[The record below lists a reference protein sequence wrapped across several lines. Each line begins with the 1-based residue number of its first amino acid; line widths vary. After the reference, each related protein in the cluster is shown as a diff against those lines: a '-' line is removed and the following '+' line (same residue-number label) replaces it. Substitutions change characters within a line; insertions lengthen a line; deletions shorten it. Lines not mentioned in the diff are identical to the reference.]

1 MQWVQEQVPGAD
13 VRCLLLDLRSVA
25 SVQAFAEQ
33 FGRLGLPLTCLVC
46 NAGIN
51 SDSQDRERQLT
62 EDGFDELFQANF
74 LGHFL
79 LVKLLVK
86 HLREGAPSR
95 VFQVSSVAHRYAP
108 AALDWEA
115 CRERREPFKS
125 LYGASKL
132 AQIHF
137 ARELHARLA
146 ADGVASHAYNPGG
159 VRSDIWRDSGGL
171 KRLVAAAL
179 MQSPDAAAVGLEAAI
194 LAPELQ
200 RGPSLYLNGY
210 RGAGL
215 CRVFEYL
222 GPLAAGG
229 RLVPSSPSP
238 AAQDAALGR
247 ALWDLSERW
256 MAEAELDRAFTE

>member
-1 MQWVQEQVPGAD
+1 KKSTQGVRWEIEADGFWRAGRGEAAVQWVQEQVPGAD

-146 ADGVASHAYNPGG
+146 ADGVVSHAYNPGG

-179 MQSPDAAAVGLEAAI
+179 MQSPDAAAA
-194 LAPELQ
+194 
-200 RGPSLYLNGY
+200 
-210 RGAGL
+210 
-215 CRVFEYL
+215 
-222 GPLAAGG
+222 
-229 RLVPSSPSP
+229 
-238 AAQDAALGR
+238 
-247 ALWDLSERW
+247 
-256 MAEAELDRAFTE
+256 